1 MSKHLITGYSRASVT
16 TRNGEVLDGYNIFFM
31 EELKKGTGAYGTT
44 KFITDDRLSDIGGL
58 PTVGVEYEVT
68 WDRFGNFFKLEKI

>member
-16 TRNGEVLDGYNIFFM
+16 TKMGEVIDGYNIFFM
-31 EELKKGTGAYGTT
+31 EELQKGTGTYGTT
-44 KFITDDRLSDIGGL
+44 KFITDQRLGEIGGL

-68 WDRFGNFFKLEKI
+68 WDRFGRFLKLEEI